1 MSIKG
6 HAMTVLKKGLISGNE
21 LVEEFSSQ
29 NSNTEVFFLFDP
41 TPGWV

>member
-1 MSIKG
+1 MTIKG

-29 NSNTEVFFLFDP
+29 EKSSLFDP
-41 TPGWV
+41 TPGRV